1 VGDPDSAIQ
10 ARADGRPGE
19 AERLLKE
26 VVGVGFNM
34 MQGRTLIENLIGAN
48 LVLRARDELVALYE
62 TTGRGAEA
70 RPILKSADAGRN
82 FDPNEPGQRALTADE
97 QDQFIT
103 RLIKDSTMAPGA
115 RWEMTAY
122 YAAFKPCTQLRE
134 IVFGPDPE
142 HFERL
147 AMARAALV
155 RTPGDDAIMRMVE
168 RSLDRPLRSH
178 ENSSV
183 AARSL
188 MGFARAVDVLTGS
201 KRMTS
206 CASLLTPQ

>member
-1 VGDPDSAIQ
+1 
-10 ARADGRPGE
+10 
-19 AERLLKE
+19 
-26 VVGVGFNM
+26 M

>member
-1 VGDPDSAIQ
+1 
-10 ARADGRPGE
+10 
-19 AERLLKE
+19 

-48 LVLRARDELVALYE
+48 MVLRARDELVAFYE
-62 TTGRGAEA
+62 TTGRAAEA

-82 FDPNEPGQRALTADE
+82 FDPNDPGPRALTAE
-97 QDQFIT
+97 EMDQQIT
-103 RLIKDSTMAPGA
+103 RLIKDSTLAPGA

-122 YAAFKPCTQLRE
+122 FAAHKPCTQLRE

-147 AMARAALV
+147 AAARKALV
-155 RTPGDDAIMRMVE
+155 HTPGDDAIMRMAE
-168 RSLDRPLRSH
+168 RSLDRPLRSLD
-178 ENSSV
+178 NAGV

-188 MGFARAVDVLTGS
+188 MGFARAVDALTGS
-201 KRMTS
+201 SRMTA
-206 CASLLTPQ
+206 CASLLVPSR